1 MSLNVRESIRQY
13 FQNIFDKFF
22 CYSTLT
28 QSKPVEEIDSFFQ
41 MRHENMSKVKVMIF
55 YIFASS
61 SNLGEKQTLFTNPD
75 QLGKGIV
82 PQGSTQSSTV
92 Y

>member
-1 MSLNVRESIRQY
+1 
-13 FQNIFDKFF
+13 
-22 CYSTLT
+22 
-28 QSKPVEEIDSFFQ
+28 
-41 MRHENMSKVKVMIF
+41 MSKVKVMIF

-92 Y
+92 F